1 MSKPLRNGVSQN
13 HNLSMEGG
21 DEYARYSVGVRY
33 GNEEGVVKDS
43 GRERLTLNFKLS
55 YNLDQRFY
63 ISNSTT
69 INNVK
74 NEESPFGS
82 FSQYVNLNPYDDPY
96 NADGTLKPE
105 LSYQQ
110 INPLYE
116 GSIGSFRKREQ
127 FYVMNNT
134 DLRVWIKPEL
144 RLDAMFSF
152 TKHKDDGRSFTS
164 PLSKDELKKAAALRG
179 KMNEDNS
186 KSMDYSGKL
195 MLSYNKYVYKKLYL
209 SAMGGANVDA
219 SDSDDATYSTTGYF
233 SDKLAHPAFASRYVD
248 GAPTGSDGIERSVG
262 FFVNANTMWDEKYFL
277 DVIYRYEG
285 SSKFG
290 KNKRFAPFWNVGGG
304 WNIHKESF
312 MKGVPVELL
321 KLRASVGYTGNV
333 SFSPYQAMT
342 TYQYKGEYD
351 YYKGIGSVPITIGN
365 PDLTWQR
372 TLTTNVGVD
381 LTMFKGRWDLSL
393 DYYIKNTDQL
403 LLDVTKAPSIGVA
416 TARENV
422 GSLENK
428 GLEFQTRVI
437 PIRTKDWYWG
447 LSLNFSHNTNKIKKI
462 SNALQALNEK
472 NAAATKDEDGNP
484 ILAPL
489 PLYEEGQSLT
499 VLKVVPSAGIDP
511 ATGKEVFIKR
521 DGSYTFDYDSR
532 DKVVFG
538 DTTPW
543 AYGSMGSYLT
553 WKQLSFNL
561 QFGYSFGAVTYNQTL
576 VSRVESA
583 NPEHNAD
590 VRVLESRWKHPGD
603 EARFKNIADRSPHD
617 QTSRFVES
625 ENYVELKSAS
635 LAYEFTPKQLSG
647 CFINRLRL
655 ELMTNDLFYISSVKR
670 ERGLTYPYARTVEFS
685 ARVSF

>member
-1 MSKPLRNGVSQN
+1 
-13 HNLSMEGG
+13 
-21 DEYARYSVGVRY
+21 
-33 GNEEGVVKDS
+33 
-43 GRERLTLNFKLS
+43 
-55 YNLDQRFY
+55 
-63 ISNSTT
+63 
-69 INNVK
+69 
-74 NEESPFGS
+74 
-82 FSQYVNLNPYDDPY
+82 
-96 NADGTLKPE
+96 
-105 LSYQQ
+105 
-110 INPLYE
+110 
-116 GSIGSFRKREQ
+116 
-127 FYVMNNT
+127 
-134 DLRVWIKPEL
+134 
-144 RLDAMFSF
+144 
-152 TKHKDDGRSFTS
+152 
-164 PLSKDELKKAAALRG
+164 
-179 KMNEDNS
+179 
-186 KSMDYSGKL
+186 
-195 MLSYNKYVYKKLYL
+195 
-209 SAMGGANVDA
+209 MGGANVDA

-262 FFVNANTMWDEKYFL
+262 FFINVNTMWDEKYFL

-290 KNKRFAPFWNVGGG
+290 KNKRFAPFWSVGGG

>member
-1 MSKPLRNGVSQN
+1 M
-13 HNLSMEGG
+13 
-21 DEYARYSVGVRY
+21 RY

-179 KMNEDNS
+179 KMDEDNS

-262 FFVNANTMWDEKYFL
+262 FFVNVNTMWDEKYFL

-290 KNKRFAPFWNVGGG
+290 KNKRFAPFWSVGGG